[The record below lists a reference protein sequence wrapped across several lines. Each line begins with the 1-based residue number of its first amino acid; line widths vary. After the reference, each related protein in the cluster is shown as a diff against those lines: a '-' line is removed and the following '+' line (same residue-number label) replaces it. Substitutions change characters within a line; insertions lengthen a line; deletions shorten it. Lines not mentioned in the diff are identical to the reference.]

1 MEPRH
6 PGPWVAR
13 GLAWAAIAF
22 GFAALAP
29 LAVTIDVGISAY
41 STGRWAAIG
50 LTAVLIGGLGL
61 FATALFRLP
70 ARDLAPVD
78 EDA

>member
-1 MEPRH
+1 
-6 PGPWVAR
+6 
-13 GLAWAAIAF
+13 LSWAVIAF

-29 LAVTIDVGISAY
+29 LAVAFDVGVDPSSI
-41 STGRWAAIG
+41 GRWAAIG
-50 LTAVLIGGLGL
+50 LTAVLTGGLGL

-70 ARDLAPVD
+70 PRDLAPVD